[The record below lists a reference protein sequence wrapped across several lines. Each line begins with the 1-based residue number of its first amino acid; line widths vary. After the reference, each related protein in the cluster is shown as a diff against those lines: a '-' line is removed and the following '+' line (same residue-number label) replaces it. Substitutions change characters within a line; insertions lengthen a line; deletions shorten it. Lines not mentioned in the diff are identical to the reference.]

1 MKKKYTETCYLIR
14 ENETNDKIEY
24 FDFNLMKFTDSC
36 DKSVPFSTID
46 AMTTL
51 FDDEN
56 DFECYI
62 NPQDENNEFYNYN
75 IMAKNGKNGNFKFY
89 GVIWNDF
96 KLNALSKVT
105 DDKVDFSLPIV
116 YSIFYE
122 IISEIKNNGSAFA
135 LFVSSAKSNDRRLSD
150 YSEKIIGV
158 LASNTTSLS
167 SRMLIDSFLDYKE
180 IRALYLNYKA
190 YQKRYE
196 SYQLQLKKLF
206 SN

>member
-1 MKKKYTETCYLIR
+1 
-14 ENETNDKIEY
+14 
-24 FDFNLMKFTDSC
+24 
-36 DKSVPFSTID
+36 
-46 AMTTL
+46 
-51 FDDEN
+51 
-56 DFECYI
+56 
-62 NPQDENNEFYNYN
+62 
-75 IMAKNGKNGNFKFY
+75 MAKNGKNGNFKFY